1 MDQSVGAWEP
11 AAELGDDHVRALA
24 VAAQAPADRLDLDA
38 ATARRLREV
47 THADASARA
56 AFFNQRDSAT
66 LVAWLRA
73 LTLAEMQVPGCEA
86 GARSP
91 VVALARL
98 LRTRGAYPPS
108 LTAWIRA
115 VSTNRFLPYGSL
127 KDRL

>member
-11 AAELGDDHVRALA
+11 AAELGDDHARALA
-24 VAAQAPADRLDLDA
+24 VAAQAPDERLDLDA
-38 ATARRLREV
+38 ATARRIREV
-47 THADASARA
+47 THADARARS
-56 AFFNQRDSAT
+56 AFFNHRDSAT

-73 LTLAEMQVPGCEA
+73 LTLAEMQVPGCES

-98 LRTRGAYPPS
+98 LRKRGAYPPS